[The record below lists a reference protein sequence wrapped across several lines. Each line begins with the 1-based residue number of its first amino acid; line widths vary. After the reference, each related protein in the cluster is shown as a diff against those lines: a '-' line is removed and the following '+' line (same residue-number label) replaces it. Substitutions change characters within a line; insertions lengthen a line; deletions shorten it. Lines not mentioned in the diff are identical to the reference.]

1 MVDFRSISS
10 LSSFMKQTEM
20 QSKWKLKKDRN
31 DYKADGSTSLD
42 SILKGSSAGSQKG
55 GITVQHMDEQ
65 SRLEAMLP
73 DPPDP
78 EEQKLREI
86 TTKYQN
92 GEKLTEDEKE
102 FIRKK
107 NPELYNE
114 IRNSDA
120 EAENYEREIKNAK
133 TKDEVNRIKNAH
145 ALRAYAT
152 VQSVENN
159 PNISEGYK
167 LAVAL
172 REMRNSNIRQKIEAE
187 FVKSGEYEKL
197 PTEAEEAIVR
207 EEERQAREEEV
218 QEKKEE
224 TASKEDATKEKAEEI
239 VAKEDATREKA
250 EELAD
255 KIEEATE
262 KTNPTTNEAKEKP
275 KKTLET
281 VDSATKRTEELD
293 AEEKV
298 KKAARKAIDILDSD
312 ITNTKLTIVGSGD
325 SSISKKV
332 TDDHTIRHE
341 DLQEKIEKNKT
352 RKKFMAGKEDEA
364 SKPKISFKV

>member
-20 QSKWKLKKDRN
+20 KTRWKLKKDRN

-207 EEERQAREEEV
+207 EEERQVREEEV

-239 VAKEDATREKA
+239 VAKEDATKEKA

-312 ITNTKLTIVGSGD
+312 ITNTKLTIVGSGE
-325 SSISKKV
+325 SFISRKV
-332 TDDHTIRHE
+332 SNDPSIRHE
-341 DLQEKIEKNKT
+341 DLQDKIEKNKT

>member
-1 MVDFRSISS
+1 M
-10 LSSFMKQTEM
+10 
-20 QSKWKLKKDRN
+20 
-31 DYKADGSTSLD
+31 
-42 SILKGSSAGSQKG
+42 
-55 GITVQHMDEQ
+55 H
-65 SRLEAMLP
+65 P

-239 VAKEDATREKA
+239 VAKEDATKEKAEEIVAKEDATKEKA

>member
-1 MVDFRSISS
+1 
-10 LSSFMKQTEM
+10 
-20 QSKWKLKKDRN
+20 
-31 DYKADGSTSLD
+31 
-42 SILKGSSAGSQKG
+42 
-55 GITVQHMDEQ
+55 
-65 SRLEAMLP
+65 
-73 DPPDP
+73 
-78 EEQKLREI
+78 
-86 TTKYQN
+86 
-92 GEKLTEDEKE
+92 
-102 FIRKK
+102 
-107 NPELYNE
+107 
-114 IRNSDA
+114 
-120 EAENYEREIKNAK
+120 
-133 TKDEVNRIKNAH
+133 
-145 ALRAYAT
+145 
-152 VQSVENN
+152 
-159 PNISEGYK
+159 
-167 LAVAL
+167 
-172 REMRNSNIRQKIEAE
+172 
-187 FVKSGEYEKL
+187 
-197 PTEAEEAIVR
+197 
-207 EEERQAREEEV
+207 
-218 QEKKEE
+218 
-224 TASKEDATKEKAEEI
+224 KEDATK
-239 VAKEDATREKA
+239 EKA

>member
-1 MVDFRSISS
+1 MVDFQSISS

-224 TASKEDATKEKAEEI
+224 TASKEDATKEKAEE
-239 VAKEDATREKA
+239 
-250 EELAD
+250 LAD

-312 ITNTKLTIVGSGD
+312 ITNTKLTIVGLGD